1 MTKLDILRLD
11 STTENDT
18 AATLNINTNFEN
30 IQKAIENTLSRN
42 GTAPN
47 YMDADLDMNSYR
59 IINVG
64 EAVDD
69 TDAVSY
75 KQFKEEIGEASIAAS
90 QAAASAAQAATSA
103 QSALVSSTNAINSV
117 RGAENVLSYTQNL
130 LAETQEYVNTA
141 KADIA
146 ETASTNEASIN
157 KTVADAK
164 QEINTV
170 VEDGKADVNSAID
183 DATMRLSDTIEESV
197 EEVKTAALEAA
208 QSAIN
213 NAAAEATAIV
223 VEYANNEIKP
233 QLNNIADRADE
244 DAKAAEDWAKTS
256 KIWATG
262 EDAEVDAVAPGEEE
276 HSSRGYADLAMAIAN
291 TPEDV
296 PVDASKLLALD
307 VIRGPKGDSGEAE
320 FSGDITFTGTFDVH
334 SDSNHPVKVT
344 GMAGTSASGFQ
355 IVDSN
360 GLGDSDFEHYATG
373 DRYGTRITNH
383 NNTSD
388 TSVSVDLYQSNAGK
402 SVLDATAVDTV
413 LVKDLQVDG
422 ANVVKTSGDQTINN
436 IKTFKG
442 AITRS
447 HEFTSGSAKT
457 LTDVDT
463 NGKGSIAII
472 PYYTGNKIYH
482 RTYVENTTSGKHAY
496 LDVTVDDS
504 GIAGL
509 HFGGSS
515 STFNVSFA
523 SATQVTVPTPTIDD
537 SSTKAATTSWF
548 NSKMQVVTALPSSPT
563 AGVFYF
569 IKE

>member
-1 MTKLDILRLD
+1 MTKVNILRLD

-30 IQKAIENTLSRN
+30 IQKALENTLSRD
-42 GTAPN
+42 GTVPN
-47 YMDADLDMNSYR
+47 YMDANLDMNSYK
-59 IINVG
+59 IINAG
-64 EAVDD
+64 KAVEDND
-69 TDAVSY
+69 VVNY
-75 KQFKEEIGEASIAAS
+75 KQFKDEIGEATVAAS
-90 QAAASAAQAATSA
+90 SAAASAAQAASSA
-103 QSALVSSTNAINSV
+103 QSALVSSTNAISSV
-117 RGAENVLSYTQNL
+117 RGAENVLSYAQNL
-130 LAETQEYVNTA
+130 LTETQEYVNTA
-141 KADIA
+141 RDDIA
-146 ETASTNEASIN
+146 NTASTNEASIN
-157 KTVADAK
+157 KTVADAQ
-164 QEINTV
+164 QEINTAI
-170 VEDGKADVNSAID
+170 EEGKAEVNSAID

-208 QSAIN
+208 QEAIN
-213 NAAAEATAIV
+213 DAAAEATAIV
-223 VEYANNEIKP
+223 VEYANNEVKP

-262 EDAEVDAVAPGEEE
+262 EDAEVNTVAPGEEE

-320 FSGDITFTGTFDVH
+320 FSGDVIFTGTFDVH

-388 TSVSVDLYQSNAGK
+388 TSVSVDLYQTNVGK
-402 SVLDATAVDTV
+402 SVLDATAVGTV

-422 ANVVKTSGDQTINN
+422 ADVVKTSGNQTITGL
-436 IKTFKG
+436 KTFVGKNAVLLYNDG
-442 AITRS
+442 QNTNLTLKDSITTYGNS
-447 HEFTSGSAKT
+447 AVDITQATS
-457 LTDVDT
+457 
-463 NGKGSIAII
+463 NGRNQLFIHFQE
-472 PYYTGNKIYH
+472 GNKWITEWSQDPATKDVKFSVSNCAEAH
-482 RTYVENTTSGKHAY
+482 APTPAIADNTTK
-496 LDVTVDDS
+496 
-504 GIAGL
+504 I
-509 HFGGSS
+509 
-515 STFNVSFA
+515 
-523 SATQVTVPTPTIDD
+523 
-537 SSTKAATTSWF
+537 ATTAWV
-548 NSKMQVVTALPSSPT
+548 NNKHQVVSALPSSPT